1 MSRINEPQPEKRAQK
16 TLKKNNAYTRGD
28 GKLTFDEL
36 PNNVKIWFNEYLVD
50 FNGSQ
55 AAIRMGEK
63 HPELKTKYP
72 KDFAYRWLQH
82 PAIQDELGRVL
93 ALRFAENEVTVQR
106 VLDELASIGFV
117 ELTRDEKVNKA
128 GHKLKALE
136 LLGRHLG
143 MFTDKLDVSVQ
154 KSFEQ
159 QLDELFGSNYE
170 FGKQGEDE
178 PGELGG
184 DYIEE

>member
-1 MSRINEPQPEKRAQK
+1 MTQEPRPEKEAQK
-16 TLKKNNAYTRGD
+16 LIKKNNAYTRGD
-28 GKLTFDEL
+28 SILTFDEL
-36 PNNVKIWFNEYLVD
+36 PNNVKIWFSEYMID
-50 FNGSQ
+50 FNGT
-55 AAIRMGEK
+55 AAAERMGK
-63 HPELKTKYP
+63 KYPELKTKYP

-82 PAIQDELGRVL
+82 PAIQDELGRRL
-93 ALRFAENEVTVQR
+93 AKRFAENEVTVQR

-117 ELTRDEKVNKA
+117 ELTREEKVNKA

-143 MFTDKLDVSVQ
+143 MFTDKLDVTVQ
-154 KSFEQ
+154 KSFEE
-159 QLDELFGSNYE
+159 QLDELFGSEYE

-184 DYIEE
+184 DYVEG